1 MFVDLGSGVGR
12 LVAQA
17 RLELPPE
24 RMARCV
30 GVELSPSR
38 HDLAT
43 SGWASLTADGAA
55 AGGEEAAGVGAL
67 ELRCES
73 MSEAGLG
80 EVDPMQAR
88 CRPDAG
94 GLGLKARRRVGRCR
108 ASPNPPHLTAPHPT
122 RLETDLADVTHIYV
136 ASLCMGDE
144 LLDALWARLR
154 SGSAPH
160 LRVFASLREVR
171 CTLHTVYTAC
181 CMYTAYSPRRRS
193 CTSADHSL
201 RRAPTVSHAT
211 GARRS
216 SVH

>member
-80 EVDPMQAR
+80 EVDPMQAT
-88 CRPDAG
+88 
-94 GLGLKARRRVGRCR
+94 GL
-108 ASPNPPHLTAPHPT
+108 
-122 RLETDLADVTHIYV
+122 RL
-136 ASLCMGDE
+136 
-144 LLDALWARLR
+144 
-154 SGSAPH
+154 
-160 LRVFASLREVR
+160 
-171 CTLHTVYTAC
+171 
-181 CMYTAYSPRRRS
+181 
-193 CTSADHSL
+193 
-201 RRAPTVSHAT
+201 
-211 GARRS
+211 
-216 SVH
+216 

>member
-1 MFVDLGSGVGR
+1 MPQVEGRGDRHLVNGPTRRRPAFTSQLSPLAITSQLSPLAITPSYHPYQAEAAVFVDLGSGVGR

-73 MSEAGLG
+73 MPGAGLG
-80 EVDPMQAR
+80 EVGPMQAR

-94 GLGLKARRRVGRCR
+94 LGL
-108 ASPNPPHLTAPHPT
+108 
-122 RLETDLADVTHIYV
+122 
-136 ASLCMGDE
+136 
-144 LLDALWARLR
+144 
-154 SGSAPH
+154 
-160 LRVFASLREVR
+160 
-171 CTLHTVYTAC
+171 
-181 CMYTAYSPRRRS
+181 
-193 CTSADHSL
+193 
-201 RRAPTVSHAT
+201 
-211 GARRS
+211 
-216 SVH
+216 

>member
-1 MFVDLGSGVGR
+1 MVGLPQVEARGDRHLVIGPTRRSTAFVSSLSPPTQAEAAVFVDLGSGVGR

-30 GVELSPSR
+30 GVELSLSR

-80 EVDPMQAR
+80 EVDPMQAT
-88 CRPDAG
+88 
-94 GLGLKARRRVGRCR
+94 GL
-108 ASPNPPHLTAPHPT
+108 
-122 RLETDLADVTHIYV
+122 RL
-136 ASLCMGDE
+136 
-144 LLDALWARLR
+144 
-154 SGSAPH
+154 
-160 LRVFASLREVR
+160 
-171 CTLHTVYTAC
+171 
-181 CMYTAYSPRRRS
+181 
-193 CTSADHSL
+193 
-201 RRAPTVSHAT
+201 
-211 GARRS
+211 
-216 SVH
+216 